1 MFNKTLSR
9 PMFRRGGRAGGG
21 IMTGV
26 QRQGYDGEDGKQL
39 VEDNDPMK
47 DIGKKVQDRVNIIEG
62 LTPKYPYKGSDFF
75 MGLGANILAAPGGNP
90 ILQTI
95 GGAAKEPL
103 GLLMKQNIA
112 EYGNKR
118 DTVMEVFKQLSDE
131 DKDAM
136 INRAEAMVKAD
147 PERFP
152 GGVKD
157 ALAILI
163 PTYKKDQSPAKSERK
178 NIISQKDDKNKNVD
192 KIEQT
197 YKIGTPDAIKLYDF
211 QKDIINDMTAN
222 AEEKKYKLPYDGDQY
237 YIEND
242 DVTRGGDGENRLIIK
257 DYNPEQ
263 SDYLDGTIY
272 LDFKTNTVFVKQGQF
287 FIPYTDYIS
296 ETIQTD

>member
-1 MFNKTLSR
+1 
-9 PMFRRGGRAGGG
+9 
-21 IMTGV
+21 
-26 QRQGYDGEDGKQL
+26 
-39 VEDNDPMK
+39 
-47 DIGKKVQDRVNIIEG
+47 
-62 LTPKYPYKGSDFF
+62 
-75 MGLGANILAAPGGNP
+75 MGLGANILSQPGGQP
-90 ILQTI
+90 IFQTL
-95 GGAAKEPL
+95 GTAAKDPL
-103 GLLMKQNIA
+103 NLLMKQNIA

-118 DTVMEVFKQLSDE
+118 DTVMQVFKQLSDE

-157 ALAILI
+157 ALKVLL
-163 PTYKKDQSPAKSERK
+163 PTYRKDQSPQETEREDILRDEK
-178 NIISQKDDKNKNVD
+178 DKNATVGN
-192 KIEQT
+192 IEKT
-197 YKIGTPDAIKLYDF
+197 YEIGTPDAIKLYGF
-211 QKDIINDMTAN
+211 QKDIINDMTAD
-222 AEEKKYKLPYDGDQY
+222 AENKKYKLPYDGDQY

-242 DVTRGGDGENRLIIK
+242 DVIRGGDGENRLIIK

-296 ETIQTD
+296 ETIKTD

>member
-1 MFNKTLSR
+1 MFNKTLNR

-26 QRQGYDGEDGKQL
+26 NRQGYDGTDDQQL
-39 VEDNDPMK
+39 VVNNDPMK
-47 DIGKKVQDRVNIIEG
+47 DIGKKVTDRVNIIEG

-75 MGLGANILAAPGGNP
+75 MGLGANILSQPGGQP
-90 ILQTI
+90 IFQTL
-95 GGAAKEPL
+95 GTAAKDPL
-103 GLLMKQNIA
+103 NLLMKQNIA

-118 DTVMEVFKQLSDE
+118 DTVMQVFKQLSDE

-157 ALAILI
+157 ALKVLL
-163 PTYKKDQSPAKSERK
+163 PTYRKDQSPQETEREDILRDEK
-178 NIISQKDDKNKNVD
+178 DKNATVGN
-192 KIEQT
+192 IEKT
-197 YKIGTPDAIKLYDF
+197 YEIGTPDAIKLYGF
-211 QKDIINDMTAN
+211 QKDIINDMTAD
-222 AEEKKYKLPYDGDQY
+222 AENKKYKLPYDGDQY

-242 DVTRGGDGENRLIIK
+242 DVIRGGDGENRLIIK

-263 SDYLDGTIY
+263 SDYLDGTRKY
-272 LDFKTNTVFVKQGQF
+272 
-287 FIPYTDYIS
+287 
-296 ETIQTD
+296 